1 MEENNLENAK
11 NLFQEGL
18 KYLQQENYEIAE
30 KKFIDSLKF
39 APGRLSIIHNL
50 ISIYIN
56 TNQKDKLR
64 YLLEQNKNL
73 NEEKEILYGQAFSSY
88 FENHFE
94 LSINICKKIIKFEQF
109 KFSIQDLLASN
120 YKKQKKFLDA
130 LKIYKLQLKQNRCNL
145 PFYNIG
151 CLFLDLGRTK
161 TAHYYFNKSKEIKV
175 DDYTNLNNLSL
186 CKLKLK
192 DFKNGF
198 LLYENRLKKKNDAV
212 KKKFS
217 QIASPSSLNE
227 IKDKKILI
235 WDEQGLGDTIQFS
248 RFVIDLLK
256 YSKNITF
263 VVNSKLC
270 KILNNLDEKIQVYDY
285 NKIDESKFD
294 FQIPLCSLPKF
305 LKIEKV
311 EDINFYKLN
320 VVFDKTINFNLDP
333 KNYNIG
339 LSWSGNSKYF
349 LDQYRSISFANFK
362 NILNF
367 KEINYYKLSK
377 DKKEDEAAEI
387 DSFTNLSDMGDKSLY
402 EISNLMN
409 SLDLVISSDTSIIH
423 LAGILNIKSVLLLN
437 YNSDWRW
444 FDDSKNTIWYPSVK
458 ILKQNKF
465 DDWTNVF
472 DELEQILK
480 NYIYDKKKGQ

>member
-1 MEENNLENAK
+1 MEENNLDNAK
-11 NLFQEGL
+11 ALFHEGI

-30 KKFIDSLKF
+30 QKFVDSLQLF
-39 APGRLSIIHNL
+39 PGRLSIIHNL

-73 NEEKEILYGQAFSSY
+73 SEEKEILYGQAFSSY
-88 FENHFE
+88 FEKQYE

-120 YKKQKKFLDA
+120 YKKQKKFLEA
-130 LKIYKLQLKQNRCNL
+130 LKIYKLQLKQNRTNL

-151 CLFLDLGRTK
+151 CLFLELGRIK
-161 TAHYYFNKSKEIKV
+161 TAHYYFNKSKEIKA

-192 DFKNGF
+192 DLKNGF
-198 LLYENRLKKKNDAV
+198 LLYENRLKKKVDAV
-212 KKKFS
+212 KKKFPY
-217 QIASPSSLNE
+217 IASPSSLYE

-256 YSKNITF
+256 FSKNITF
-263 VVNSKLC
+263 VVNSKLS
-270 KILNNLDEKIQVYDY
+270 KILANLNKEIKVCDY
-285 NKIDESKFD
+285 NNVDESKFD

-305 LKIEKV
+305 LKLEKV

-320 VVFDKTINFNLDP
+320 IVFEKISNTNLDP
-333 KNYNIG
+333 KKYNIG
-339 LSWSGNSKYF
+339 LSWSGNNKYF
-349 LDQYRSISFANFK
+349 LDQYRSISFSNFK
-362 NILNF
+362 NIFNF
-367 KEINYYKLSK
+367 KEINFYKLSK
-377 DKKEDEAAEI
+377 DIREENAAQM
-387 DSFTNLSDMGDKSLY
+387 DSLTNLFDMGDNSLY

-444 FDDSKNTIWYPSVK
+444 FDDSKSTIWYPSVK

-465 DDWTNVF
+465 DNWTNVF
-472 DELEQILK
+472 FELEQILK
-480 NYIYDKKKGQ
+480 NYIFDKKKGQ

>member
-11 NLFQEGL
+11 NLFQEGI

-30 KKFIDSLKF
+30 QKFIDSLKL

-88 FENHFE
+88 FENHYE
-94 LSINICKKIIKFEQF
+94 LSISICKKIIKFEQF

-120 YKKQKKFLDA
+120 YKKQKKFLEA
-130 LKIYKLQLKQNRCNL
+130 LKIYKLQLKQNRTNL

-151 CLFLDLGRTK
+151 CLFLDLGRIK
-161 TAHYYFNKSKEIKV
+161 TAHYYFNKSKEIKA

-192 DFKNGF
+192 DLKNGF
-198 LLYENRLKKKNDAV
+198 LLYENRLKKKVDAV
-212 KKKFS
+212 TNKFVHIS
-217 QIASPSSLNE
+217 SPKSLNE

-256 YSKNITF
+256 FTKEITF
-263 VVNSKLC
+263 VVNSKLS
-270 KILNNLDEKIQVYDY
+270 KILTYLNEKIKVCDH
-285 NKIDESKFD
+285 NNIDESKFD

-305 LKIEKV
+305 LNLEKV

-320 VVFDKTINFNLDP
+320 ILFDKTSNINLDP
-333 KNYNIG
+333 KKYNIG
-339 LSWSGNSKYF
+339 LSWSGNNKYF
-349 LDQYRSISFANFK
+349 LDQYRSIPFVNFK
-362 NILNF
+362 NILNL
-367 KEINYYKLSK
+367 KEINFYKLSK
-377 DKKEDEAAEI
+377 NIREEDVTQI
-387 DSFTNLSDMGDKSLY
+387 NSLTNLFDQGNNSLY
-402 EISNLMN
+402 EIANLMN
-409 SLDLVISSDTSIIH
+409 SLDLIISSDTSIIH
-423 LAGILNIKSVLLLN
+423 LAGILNINSVLLLN

-444 FDDSKNTIWYPSVK
+444 FDDSKSTIWYPSIK

-472 DELEQILK
+472 VELKEILK
-480 NYIYDKKKGQ
+480 NYISDKKKAQ

>member
-11 NLFQEGL
+11 ALFQEGI

-30 KKFIDSLKF
+30 QKFIESLKLF
-39 APGRLSIIHNL
+39 PGRLSIIHNL
-50 ISIYIN
+50 ISIYIK

-64 YLLEQNKNL
+64 YFIEQNKNL
-73 NEEKEILYGQAFSSY
+73 SEENEILYGQAFSSY
-88 FENHFE
+88 FENNYE

-120 YKKQKKFLDA
+120 YKKQKKYLEA
-130 LKIYKLQLKQNRCNL
+130 LKIYKLQLKQNRTNL

-151 CLFLDLGRTK
+151 CLFLDLGRIK
-161 TAHYYFNKSKEIKV
+161 TAHYYFNKSKEIKAN
-175 DDYTNLNNLSL
+175 DYTNLNNLSL

-192 DFKNGF
+192 DLKNGF
-198 LLYENRLKKKNDAV
+198 LLYENRLKKKVDPV
-212 KKKFS
+212 IKKFS
-217 QIASPSSLNE
+217 QIASPASLNE

-248 RFVIDLLK
+248 RFVIDLLN

-270 KILNNLDEKIQVYDY
+270 KILNNLNEKIQICDY
-285 NKIDESKFD
+285 NNVDESKFD
-294 FQIPLCSLPKF
+294 FQIPLCSLPNF
-305 LKIEKV
+305 LKLENVKN
-311 EDINFYKLN
+311 INFYKLN
-320 VVFDKTINFNLDP
+320 IVLDKTSNFNLDP
-333 KNYNIG
+333 KKYNIG

-349 LDQYRSISFANFK
+349 LDQYRSIPFNNFK
-362 NILNF
+362 KILNL
-367 KEINYYKLSK
+367 KEINFYKLSK
-377 DKKEDEAAEI
+377 DTTEEESVKI
-387 DSFTNLSDMGDKSLY
+387 DSIKNLFDVGDNSLY

-423 LAGILNIKSVLLLN
+423 LAGILNIKSILLLN

-444 FDDSKNTIWYPSVK
+444 FDDSKSTIWYPSIK

-465 DDWTNVF
+465 DNWTNVF
-472 DELEQILK
+472 VELEEILK
-480 NYIYDKKKGQ
+480 NYIHDKKKGQ

>member
-1 MEENNLENAK
+1 M
-11 NLFQEGL
+11 
-18 KYLQQENYEIAE
+18 
-30 KKFIDSLKF
+30 
-39 APGRLSIIHNL
+39 
-50 ISIYIN
+50 
-56 TNQKDKLR
+56 
-64 YLLEQNKNL
+64 
-73 NEEKEILYGQAFSSY
+73 
-88 FENHFE
+88 
-94 LSINICKKIIKFEQF
+94 
-109 KFSIQDLLASN
+109 
-120 YKKQKKFLDA
+120 
-130 LKIYKLQLKQNRCNL
+130 
-145 PFYNIG
+145 
-151 CLFLDLGRTK
+151 
-161 TAHYYFNKSKEIKV
+161 
-175 DDYTNLNNLSL
+175 
-186 CKLKLK
+186 
-192 DFKNGF
+192 
-198 LLYENRLKKKNDAV
+198 
-212 KKKFS
+212 
-217 QIASPSSLNE
+217 NE

-256 YSKNITF
+256 YSKNITL

-294 FQIPLCSLPKF
+294 FQIPLCSLPKL